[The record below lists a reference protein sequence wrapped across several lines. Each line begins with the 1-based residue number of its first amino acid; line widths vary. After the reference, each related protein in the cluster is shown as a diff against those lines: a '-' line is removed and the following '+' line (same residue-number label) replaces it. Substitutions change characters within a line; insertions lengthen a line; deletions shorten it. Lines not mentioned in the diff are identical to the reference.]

1 MKKIWELYKKY
12 REAID
17 YLFWGGMAFVLY
29 MLLFWVFVDRLKWNE
44 SFSTLIDNIIVIIF
58 AFFTN
63 KLFVFRSKAGSIAG
77 FVREFVS
84 FGLARVFTMVL
95 SVVLTWVGCDLMG
108 YNAES
113 YHIPF
118 INDALIVQFIIQ
130 VIVIVTNYIFSKLI
144 VFRKPKEKKK
154 EINDRESEEETE

>member
-1 MKKIWELYKKY
+1 MDKIWALYKKH
-12 REAID
+12 REGID
-17 YLFWGGMAFVLY
+17 YLFWGGVAFVLY
-29 MLLFWVFVDRLKWNE
+29 MFLYWIFVDRLKWNE
-44 SFSTLIDNIIVIIF
+44 SFSTFIDNVIVIIF

-63 KLFVFRSKAGSIAG
+63 KWFVFRSKSGSVKG
-77 FVREFVS
+77 FFREFIS

-118 INDALIVQFIIQ
+118 INDAMIVQFIIQ
-130 VIVIVTNYIFSKLI
+130 VIVIVSNYVLSKLI
-144 VFRKPKEKKK
+144 VFRKPKEKKEIDGTESK
-154 EINDRESEEETE
+154 EKTE